1 MDGLKNVCT
10 GNDVG
15 TNGGVGK
22 GNCGDVLDID
32 ILAFSVIS
40 GNTPS
45 TVLIYE
51 LKLKKKI

>member
-1 MDGLKNVCT
+1 MSVR

-22 GNCGDVLDID
+22 ENCGDVLDID

-51 LKLKKKI
+51 LKLKKKIYFLK